1 MEKEPAA
8 NLRSALKIPAF
19 QSSGPLLGS
28 TGSRHHRRSGAGD
41 ASRGLVRR
49 LLVGTFVGG
58 LCGFILVLSLVLVL
72 AVAATNAGGA
82 KQASNDKHR
91 DQSFHSKSSF
101 LQSRPKQ

>member
-1 MEKEPAA
+1 YLRVGSFFGSLQPKTKLARKKPQRIVANHCFIVKLLPPPMEKEPAA

-49 LLVGTFVGG
+49 LLVVTFVGG
-58 LCGFILVLSLVLVL
+58 LCGFIFV
-72 AVAATNAGGA
+72 
-82 KQASNDKHR
+82 
-91 DQSFHSKSSF
+91 
-101 LQSRPKQ
+101 